1 MGTRP
6 SRAQKK
12 GLHRRSLSRSLNL
25 NRSPSLNLNHSP
37 SLNLMETVRPHGASV
52 GEYNGMGPHA
62 AKGITFAR
70 FPAIGTPSVCQG
82 RNLNPNLNPNL
93 NRSRSQNRNR
103 NRSRSLNQSQS
114 LNQSR

>member
-12 GLHRRSLSRSLNL
+12 GLHRRSLSRN
-25 NRSPSLNLNHSP
+25 LNLNHSP

-52 GEYNGMGPHA
+52 GEYNGMGRHA

-93 NRSRSQNRNR
+93 NRSRSPNQQCVPVVAHTMANCLAH
-103 NRSRSLNQSQS
+103 SL
-114 LNQSR
+114 